1 MATTISSI
9 DSSISKNLASVFQTA
24 IKASIEAESV
34 SLKRTQTLKD
44 SIQVRRGAY
53 TDVKS
58 NFDALQSAMQALI
71 SSQATYGL
79 KLTSKASVTPAT
91 AGTSVVTVGSASET
105 APVAD
110 YDIAVTKLAKA
121 QSRASAAVASPDIAL
136 NKSGTFWLGGTGLA
150 ALQTETA
157 PGVYSDFVSTTSV
170 TGAATSTVASGQREL
185 GTGDYTVQARD
196 SDGARQFRLV
206 DADGN
211 AVSIRKTD
219 GSTAYTSEWQS
230 MPSGAFD
237 TGRGQT
243 LTLNTAG
250 GLETTAFHYTA
261 KGTSITVS
269 SSDTQRAIMTAINAA
284 TQPEGRDFRAS
295 IVAGQLV
302 LTAARSGANHS
313 MLYTDGAGLGFD
325 TLLQDAQNAEFTVNG
340 MSVSRSSNTN
350 LTDVVEGLTLSLA
363 GDAEGKSARLSIS
376 ASADKASGLM
386 TALVGKFNAAMSH
399 LKDKMGSTSSAQ
411 DGKTTYTRGA
421 LSGETVFSGLRT
433 DMMYRMSR
441 SYVNSGNFKRFE
453 DIGLSFDKDMKLTLD
468 SAKFSEAL
476 KNNTSSV
483 TALLDTGMGEI
494 NTLLSRYTGS
504 SGLLTRT
511 LTSIEAQS
519 KEYDQRISRYNAALE
534 IRKTVLYNQ
543 YIEYQSQLV
552 DLGNT
557 AAMFGIDL
565 GSTLD
570 TSG

>member
-9 DSSISKNLASVFQTA
+9 DSSINKNLATVFQTA

-34 SLKRTQTLKD
+34 SLKRAQTLKD
-44 SIQVRRGAY
+44 SIQVRRGVY

-71 SSQATYGL
+71 STQTSYGL
-79 KLTSKASVTPAT
+79 KLTSKASVTPAA
-91 AGTSVVTVGSASET
+91 AGTSVVTVSNASET
-105 APVAD
+105 VPVAD

-121 QSRASAAVASPDIAL
+121 HSRASAAVASPDIAL
-136 NKSGTFWLGGTGLA
+136 NKSGTFWLGGTGVA
-150 ALQTETA
+150 DLQSETS
-157 PGVYSDFVSTTSV
+157 PGVYDDFVATTSV
-170 TGAATSTVASGQREL
+170 TGAVTSTVASGQREL
-185 GTGDYTVQARD
+185 GTGDYTVQVRD
-196 SDGARQFRLV
+196 SNNVRQFRLV

-219 GSTAYTSEWQS
+219 GSSAYTSEWQS
-230 MPSGAFD
+230 VTSGAFD
-237 TGRGQT
+237 TGRGQI
-243 LTLNTAG
+243 LTLNAAG

-269 SSDTQRAIMTAINAA
+269 ATDTQRNIMTAINAA

-302 LTAARSGANHS
+302 LTAAQSGVNHS

-340 MSVSRSSNTN
+340 MSVSRARNTS
-350 LTDVVEGLTLSLA
+350 LTDVVDGLTLSLA
-363 GDAEGKSARLSIS
+363 GDAEGKSARLSVS
-376 ASADKASGLM
+376 ASTDKAVGLM
-386 TALVGKFNAAMSH
+386 NTLISKFNAAMTH
-399 LKDKMGSTSSAQ
+399 LKDKMSSTSSTQ

-441 SYVNSGNFKRFE
+441 SYINSGSLKRFE

-468 SAKFSEAL
+468 SAKFSAAL
-476 KNNTSSV
+476 QNNTSSV

-511 LTSIEAQS
+511 LTSIESQS

-534 IRKTVLYNQ
+534 VRKTSLYNQ
-543 YIEYQSQLV
+543 YMEYQSQLV
-552 DLGNT
+552 ELGNT
-557 AAMFGIDL
+557 ATMFGIDL